1 MRTLA
6 KHLLGK
12 RVAGEIGYYKRL
24 KHVEDKLKE
33 IAITIAFFLFIVI
46 CTACILKP
54 STGNVIYVPDHMD
67 ENGVLHDTD
76 GDGDYYHEEVM

>member
-1 MRTLA
+1 MNSSAKELYKTTGLFIKKGLVSVMRTLA

-33 IAITIAFFLFIVI
+33 IAITIAIIINLPFIVEI
-46 CTACILKP
+46 F
-54 STGNVIYVPDHMD
+54 D
-67 ENGVLHDTD
+67 
-76 GDGDYYHEEVM
+76 